1 VLFRSDPGSVLLVED
16 FVQHPRDLKE
26 TLPTLLRDGDLLL
39 LLGAGD
45 IGAAAAE
52 LGQLGHLRTSK

>member
-1 VLFRSDPGSVLLVED
+1 VLIS
-16 FVQHPRDLKE
+16 HPRELKD

-45 IGAAAAE
+45 IGAAAVE
-52 LGQLGHLRTSK
+52 LAQAGHLRTSE